1 MKILQLANKI
11 PYPPRDGGA
20 IATLNISLGLAELG
34 HEVTVLGMNTPKHFT
49 DLSVLP
55 PKIKNTI
62 RILDVEVDT
71 DIKPWYA
78 LSNLVFSKL
87 PYNATR
93 FFSRKFEKE
102 LADLLRKQ
110 EFDVIQLEGL
120 YLCFYIDCIRKH
132 SKALVS
138 LRSHNIE
145 YEIWERS
152 ANFEKNYFKRK
163 YFYLL
168 AKRIR
173 RFELNYLNCYDVLLP
188 ITSRDA
194 RKYNRMGNQIP
205 YQIIPVGYDLNNLS
219 PEKENVK
226 FPSLFFI
233 GTLDWFPNQ
242 EGLIWFLD
250 NVWSEL
256 LEMNPGLSFHIAGR
270 NAPLK
275 MKKLFRKYENVV
287 FHGEVEDAELFIR
300 ENAIMIA
307 PLFSGSGMRVKIIE
321 GMALGKTIVTTSI
334 GAEGIDVVH
343 EHNII
348 IEDLAFDFIA
358 QINALVRDK
367 KRFER
372 IGRNAATF
380 IRSYYDNKR
389 ISETLAEFYARKVQM
404 ICK

>member
-49 DLSVLP
+49 DISALP

-62 RILDVEVDT
+62 RIFDVEVDT
-71 DIKPWYA
+71 DINLWYA
-78 LSNLVFSKL
+78 FTNLLFSKL

-93 FFSRKFEKE
+93 FFSRKFEKQ
-102 LADLLRKQ
+102 LIGLLKK
-110 EFDVIQLEGL
+110 EHFDIIQLEGL
-120 YLCFYIDCIRKH
+120 YLCFYIDTIRKY
-132 SKALVS
+132 SKALIS
-138 LRSHNIE
+138 LRAHNIE

-168 AKRIR
+168 ARRIR
-173 RFELNYLNCYDVLLP
+173 RFELNYLNKYDLLLP

-194 RKYNRMGNQIP
+194 RKYNRMGNQLP
-205 YQIIPVGYDLNNLS
+205 SQTIPVGYDLDNLS
-219 PEKENVK
+219 LKKGNVK

-242 EGLIWFLD
+242 EGLIWFLE
-250 NVWSEL
+250 NVWIEL

-275 MKKLFRKYENVV
+275 MKKLFRKYRNVV
-287 FHGEVEDAELFIR
+287 FHGEVEDGELFIR

-321 GMALGKTIVTTSI
+321 GMAMGKTIVTTSI

-348 IEDLAFDFIA
+348 IEDLSFDFIA

-372 IGRNAATF
+372 IGRNAAIF
-380 IRSYYDNKR
+380 IQSHYNNKT
-389 ISETLAEFYARKVQM
+389 ISKTLAEFYARKVQL